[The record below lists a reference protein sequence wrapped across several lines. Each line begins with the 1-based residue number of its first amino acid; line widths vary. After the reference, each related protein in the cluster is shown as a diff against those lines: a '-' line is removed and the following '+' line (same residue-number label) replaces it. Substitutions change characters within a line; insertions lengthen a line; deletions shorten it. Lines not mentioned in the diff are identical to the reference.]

1 VIKKICYI
9 YIIEYYSAIRK
20 NEIML
25 FAGRWTE
32 LEINILSK
40 ISQTQKDKACFLLW
54 NQDRKKDMKIEGELL
69 GKMKRTS
76 RGGEDKRE

>member
-54 NQDRKKDMKIEGELL
+54 NQDRKKDMKIEGELF